1 MTASKRPSRR
11 APSAHADWFP
21 LVGVVIVSLLF
32 GIFVLP
38 RFGKGLERHPA
49 PDFALPVLSGGEPG
63 ARVRLADQRGKL
75 VILDFWASWCGPCK
89 AQTQALIALKK
100 RPEAADV
107 VVIGINVSDD
117 REAALRYL
125 SAVNPPWLVVEDP
138 EGVANRAYG
147 VEALPTLVAIDKAGN
162 VFAVR
167 RRFVPE
173 SELSGLVAALSS
185 S

>member
-1 MTASKRPSRR
+1 MTESKRRSRKV
-11 APSAHADWFP
+11 PSAHATWLRFA
-21 LVGVVIVSLLF
+21 GVVVVSLLF

-38 RFGKGLERHPA
+38 RFGRGLERHPA
-49 PDFALPVLSGGEPG
+49 PDFSLPVLAGGELG
-63 ARVRLADQRGKL
+63 ARVRLSDQRGKL
-75 VILDFWASWCGPCK
+75 VLLDFWASWCGPCK
-89 AQTQALIALKK
+89 AQTQALVALKK

-107 VVIGINVSDD
+107 VVIGVNVSDN

-125 SAVNPPWLVVEDP
+125 AGVNPPWLVLEDP
-138 EGVANRAYG
+138 DDTANRAYG

-173 SELSGLVAALSS
+173 SELSALVAALGSS
-185 S
+185 